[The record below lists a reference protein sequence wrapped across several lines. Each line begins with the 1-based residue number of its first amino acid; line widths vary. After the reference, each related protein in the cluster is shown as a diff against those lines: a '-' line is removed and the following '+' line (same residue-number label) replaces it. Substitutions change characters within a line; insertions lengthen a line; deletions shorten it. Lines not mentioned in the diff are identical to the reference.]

1 MTLSTSQSRNFDLFW
16 ESEICKSGLRMT
28 SSWQRSLIL
37 GGVGATLSLWFLE
50 NLTHTLG
57 DWLPA
62 IVIGSGIA
70 WVVLKFQQSD
80 TPKIR
85 VEPVSLN
92 KVQTELVEAKGLL
105 DQLAIESQD
114 LSIDGS
120 AQQLS
125 DLRSQIQ
132 NITADLKRDEI
143 RFAVMGGK
151 SVGKTMLMN
160 LLEIKWARGISQKLI
175 LQDTPELFAATE
187 GGIIA
192 ERDAW
197 KLARSADVILF
208 MTTGDLTATEFQAI
222 QKITSVGKRLVLVF
236 NKQDQY
242 LPEEQKIVLE
252 QLRERVDGILSPQ
265 DVIGIATNPKSLK
278 IRQHRSDGTF
288 KEWME
293 KVEPQILPLLERL
306 NQILIQEGKQLVLS
320 SSLSNVTA
328 VQAEAKSALNRIR
341 RDRAMPRIDQAQW
354 IVAGTAFANPF
365 PALDLLATAAING
378 QMVMDLSNLY
388 QRKFTL
394 EQAKTV
400 AATMAGVMVKLGLV
414 EVSTQAIA
422 AIMKTNAITF
432 VAGGL
437 IQGVSAAYLTRLA
450 GLTLIEYFEGE
461 SSEEIKP
468 DILQQ
473 IMEKVFEQ
481 NRRLPFMQMFV
492 KQAVDRLVKTP
503 LSASAPVPTPTPL
516 DGLPAPQEAPLE
528 IGAKLEKDVNSEIAK
543 SDEPK
548 LLEIP
553 EVSLVE
559 IN

>member
-1 MTLSTSQSRNFDLFW
+1 MF
-16 ESEICKSGLRMT
+16 

-57 DWLPA
+57 EWLPA

-70 WVVLKFQQSD
+70 WVALKFQKDD

-92 KVQTELVEAKGLL
+92 RVQNELIEAQGLL
-105 DQLAIESQD
+105 NLLAIESQD
-114 LSIDGS
+114 LTIDGS

-125 DLRSQIQ
+125 DLRLQIQ
-132 NITADLKRDEI
+132 HITADLKRDEI

-151 SVGKTMLMN
+151 SVGKTMLVN
-160 LLEIKWARGISQKLI
+160 LLDIKWAAEVSQKLV

-197 KLARSADVILF
+197 KLARSADVVLF
-208 MTTGDLTATEFQAI
+208 VTNGDLTATELQAI

-242 LPEEQKIVLE
+242 LPEEQKIVLN
-252 QLRERVDGILSPQ
+252 QLRERVSGILQPQ
-265 DVIGIATNPKSLK
+265 DVIAIATNPKSLK
-278 IRQHRSDGTF
+278 IRQHRSDGTV

-293 KVEPQILPLLERL
+293 KAEPQILSLIERL
-306 NQILIQEGKQLVLS
+306 NQILIQEGQQLVLS

-422 AIMKTNAITF
+422 GILKTNAITF

-450 GLTLIEYFEGE
+450 GLTLVEYFEGE
-461 SSEEIKP
+461 PTGEIKQ
-468 DILQQ
+468 DLLQQ
-473 IMEKVFEQ
+473 IMQKVFEQ
-481 NRRLPFMQMFV
+481 NRRLPFLQMFV
-492 KQAVDRLVKTP
+492 KQAVDQLVKPTIA
-503 LSASAPVPTPTPL
+503 SSAPVPTPTPPE
-516 DGLPAPQEAPLE
+516 GLPVPQEAPLE
-528 IGAKLEKDVNSEIAK
+528 IGAKLEEDT
-543 SDEPK
+543 K
-548 LLEIP
+548 LEELKPLAIP
-553 EVSLVE
+553 EASLVE

>member
-1 MTLSTSQSRNFDLFW
+1 MA
-16 ESEICKSGLRMT
+16 
-28 SSWQRSLIL
+28 SSWQRPLIL

-57 DWLPA
+57 EWLPA

-70 WVVLKFQQSD
+70 WVALKFQKDD

-85 VEPVSLN
+85 IEQVSLGR
-92 KVQTELVEAKGLL
+92 VQNELVEAQGLL
-105 DQLAIESQD
+105 DQLAIEAQD

-132 NITADLKRDEI
+132 QITADLKREEI

-151 SVGKTMLMN
+151 SVGKTMLVN
-160 LLEIKWARGISQKLI
+160 LLDIKWARDISQTLV

-197 KLARSADVILF
+197 KLARSADVVLF
-208 MTTGDLTATEFQAI
+208 ITNGDLTSTEFQAI
-222 QKITSVGKRLVLVF
+222 QRITSVGKRLVLVF

-242 LPEEQKIVLE
+242 LPEEQQLILN
-252 QLRERVDGILSPQ
+252 QLRERMADILKPQ
-265 DVIGIATNPKSLK
+265 DVIAIAANPKSLK
-278 IRQHRSDGTF
+278 IRQHRSDGTV

-293 KVEPQILPLLERL
+293 KSEPQLLPLIERL
-306 NQILIQEGKQLVLS
+306 NQILSHEGPQLVLS
-320 SSLSNVTA
+320 SSLSNVIA
-328 VQAEAKSALNRIR
+328 VQAEAKAALNRIR
-341 RDRAMPRIDQAQW
+341 RDRAMPRLDQAQW

-378 QMVMDLSNLY
+378 QMVLDLSDLY
-388 QRKFTL
+388 QRKFAL

-422 AIMKTNAITF
+422 GILKTNAITF

-461 SSEEIKP
+461 PTGEIKP
-468 DILQQ
+468 DLLQQ
-473 IMEKVFEQ
+473 IMQKVFEQ
-481 NRRLPFMQMFV
+481 NRRLPFLQMFV
-492 KQAVDRLVKTP
+492 KQAVDQLVKPTI
-503 LSASAPVPTPTPL
+503 ASSVPVSTDPVLTPTPPE
-516 DGLPAPQEAPLE
+516 GLPAPQEAPLE
-528 IGAKLEKDVNSEIAK
+528 IEAKLEAEAK
-543 SDEPK
+543 PEK
-548 LLEIP
+548 LKPLAIP
-553 EVSLVE
+553 EASLVE

>member
-1 MTLSTSQSRNFDLFW
+1 
-16 ESEICKSGLRMT
+16 MT
-28 SSWQRSLIL
+28 SPWQRSLIL
-37 GGVGATLSLWFLE
+37 GGVGATLSLWVLE

-160 LLEIKWARGISQKLI
+160 LLEIKWARGISQKLV

-461 SSEEIKP
+461 SAEEIKP

>member
-1 MTLSTSQSRNFDLFW
+1 MA
-16 ESEICKSGLRMT
+16 

-70 WVVLKFQQSD
+70 WIALKFQKDD
-80 TPKIR
+80 TPKVR

-92 KVQTELVEAKGLL
+92 RVQNELVEAQGLL
-105 DQLAIESQD
+105 DLLAIEAND
-114 LSIDGS
+114 LTIDGS

-132 NITADLKRDEI
+132 TITSDLKRDEI
-143 RFAVMGGK
+143 RFAVIGGK
-151 SVGKTMLMN
+151 SVGKTMLVN
-160 LLEIKWARGISQKLI
+160 LLDTKWAAEVSQKLI

-197 KLARSADVILF
+197 KLARSADVVLF
-208 MTTGDLTATEFQAI
+208 VTTGDLTATEFQAI

-242 LPEEQKIVLE
+242 LLEEQKIVLN
-252 QLRERVDGILSPQ
+252 QLRERVSGILQPQ
-265 DVIGIATNPKSLK
+265 DVIAIATNPKSLK
-278 IRQHRSDGTF
+278 IRQHQSDGTV
-288 KEWME
+288 KEWIE
-293 KVEPQILPLLERL
+293 KSQPQILSLIERL
-306 NQILIQEGKQLVLS
+306 NQILIQEGQQLVLF

-354 IVAGTAFANPF
+354 IVAGTTFANPF

-378 QMVMDLSNLY
+378 QMVMELSNLY

-394 EQAKTV
+394 EQAKTI

-422 AIMKTNAITF
+422 GILKTNPLTF

-450 GLTLIEYFEGE
+450 GLTLVEYFEGE
-461 SSEEIKP
+461 PTGEVKP
-468 DILQQ
+468 DLLQQ
-473 IMEKVFEQ
+473 MMQKVFEQ
-481 NRRLPFMQMFV
+481 NRRLPFLQLFV
-492 KQAVDRLVKTP
+492 KQAVDQLVKPTIP
-503 LSASAPVPTPTPL
+503 ASAPVPTPMPPE
-516 DGLPAPQEAPLE
+516 GLPVPHEAPLE
-528 IGAKLEKDVNSEIAK
+528 IGAKLEE
-543 SDEPK
+543 ETK
-548 LLEIP
+548 LQELKPLAIP
-553 EVSLVE
+553 EASLVE